1 MAVLEMSLHVN
12 IVKIYPSENK
22 YSVYLK
28 QCSVPIPICANNTDY
43 KRMEKST
50 LCFRKVSFQQV
61 CRWVKVT
68 FATKLT
74 YKNLI

>member
-43 KRMEKST
+43 KRMEKCT
-50 LCFRKVSFQQV
+50 LCFRKVDSSRYTAVQGVFLSQD
-61 CRWVKVT
+61 
-68 FATKLT
+68 
-74 YKNLI
+74 